1 MQHGNTNLRPG
12 LTTIPFWTDNI
23 NNLPNI
29 IQKNVFQKYINT
41 LGLSVWKD
49 ISHEIITNI
58 KASNKLWVPS
68 DNLYFRDLYNLTTS
82 DDDTNQI
89 KAQWKQIH
97 LRNGTEKTENQKKKK
112 KVSSACKRLPLLC
125 SIINKIIKKSKGIIL
140 NDAKISSLWCKKCE
154 IIPHC
159 GVTNNRLRI
168 MIPILIPNDATFELY
183 VGGEKKLMDDSSI
196 GKPLVFDDS
205 IEHTVKYE
213 NGGGESGGKNTVVL
227 PRLVLLMNM
236 KHPDML

>member
-97 LRNGTEKTENQKKKK
+97 LRNGTDNTENQKKKK
-112 KVSSACKRLPLLC
+112 K
-125 SIINKIIKKSKGIIL
+125 SIFG
-140 NDAKISSLWCKKCE
+140 
-154 IIPHC
+154 
-159 GVTNNRLRI
+159 
-168 MIPILIPNDATFELY
+168 M
-183 VGGEKKLMDDSSI
+183 
-196 GKPLVFDDS
+196 
-205 IEHTVKYE
+205 
-213 NGGGESGGKNTVVL
+213 
-227 PRLVLLMNM
+227 
-236 KHPDML
+236 

>member
-1 MQHGNTNLRPG
+1 
-12 LTTIPFWTDNI
+12 
-23 NNLPNI
+23 
-29 IQKNVFQKYINT
+29 
-41 LGLSVWKD
+41 
-49 ISHEIITNI
+49 
-58 KASNKLWVPS
+58 
-68 DNLYFRDLYNLTTS
+68 
-82 DDDTNQI
+82 
-89 KAQWKQIH
+89 
-97 LRNGTEKTENQKKKK
+97 
-112 KVSSACKRLPLLC
+112 
-125 SIINKIIKKSKGIIL
+125 
-140 NDAKISSLWCKKCE
+140 
-154 IIPHC
+154 
-159 GVTNNRLRI
+159 